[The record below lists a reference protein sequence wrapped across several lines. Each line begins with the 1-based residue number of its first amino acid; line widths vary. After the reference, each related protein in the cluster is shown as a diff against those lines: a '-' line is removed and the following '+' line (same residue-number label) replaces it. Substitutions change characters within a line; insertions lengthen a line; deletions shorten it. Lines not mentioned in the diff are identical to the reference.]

1 MKLLSEI
8 EREKV
13 LIEGPRRP
21 DMGEHATLRGVWIDV
36 IKMLKVGRIFEIAE
50 GRHAVALGLLC
61 LPCTDVPGE
70 RRCEP
75 SRTKEER
82 FAAC

>member
-1 MKLLSEI
+1 MKLLSGI

-13 LIEGPRRP
+13 LIEDPRRP

-61 LPCTDVPGE
+61 CLDLPCIPGE

-75 SRTKEER
+75 SRTKE
-82 FAAC
+82 

>member
-1 MKLLSEI
+1 
-8 EREKV
+8 
-13 LIEGPRRP
+13 
-21 DMGEHATLRGVWIDV
+21 
-36 IKMLKVGRIFEIAE
+36 MLEVGRIFEIAE
-50 GRHAVALGLLC
+50 SGQAVALVVL
-61 LPCTDVPGE
+61 TRFDIPGE